1 MNLFNGFVK
10 SLESGKNDKKSR
22 ILLVDD
28 DYDIVF
34 TFKKALEEYSQFE
47 VDTFTDPIQALSRFK
62 VNTYDLLVIDI
73 RLPNM
78 DGFELYDKLKEID
91 NKVKVCF
98 MTAYDI
104 NVKAL
109 QAVFPL
115 SSESRWMFYSKTS
128 SHRGFYYSYKIR
140 IRRNVRRWPFD
151 IIVTVIQLT
160 FLAVL

>member
-1 MNLFNGFVK
+1 MYLFNGFVK
-10 SLESGKNDKKSR
+10 SLESGKNEKKSR

-115 SSESRWMFYSKTS
+115 SSDLDGCF
-128 SHRGFYYSYKIR
+128 IR
-140 IRRNVRRWPFD
+140 KPVHIEDFITR
-151 IIVTVIQLT
+151 IKSELGAT
-160 FLAVL
+160 

>member
-10 SLESGKNDKKSR
+10 SLERMNNDKKCR

-28 DYDIVF
+28 DSDIVL

-47 VDTFTDPIQALSRFK
+47 VDTFTDPLQALSRFK
-62 VNTYDLLVIDI
+62 ENTYDLLIIDI

-78 DGFELYDKLKEID
+78 DGFELYDKMKEID

-104 NVKAL
+104 NIKAL
-109 QAVFPL
+109 RAVFPL
-115 SSESRWMFYSKTS
+115 SSDLDGCF
-128 SHRGFYYSYKIR
+128 IR
-140 IRRNVRRWPFD
+140 KPVHIEDF
-151 IIVTVIQLT
+151 VTRIKSELGST
-160 FLAVL
+160 